1 MPFGPSRRAAASLLT
16 RSASSPPLAHAHTPF
31 LEPWAHEALRAV
43 AGGAVEASTAAE
55 SVDSDGAPWRARLRR
70 HTRSAEAG
78 GARVLR
84 IVFFPRRRVEG
95 VRGAMM
101 LGVRAA
107 PRAVGLGGT
116 SLYTI
121 LYTPVSVL

>member
-1 MPFGPSRRAAASLLT
+1 M
-16 RSASSPPLAHAHTPF
+16 
-31 LEPWAHEALRAV
+31 

-55 SVDSDGAPWRARLRR
+55 SVDSDEAPWRARLRR